1 MIDPQFLPPAW
12 TKEARCAEV
21 DTEMFFPD
29 KGDITS
35 ATSARKICNGCE
47 VKQQCLEYA
56 LDNREVYGIWGGT
69 NERDRRPLLK
79 ARGIAC

>member
-1 MIDPQFLPPAW
+1 MIDPQFLPPEWMAQ
-12 TKEARCAEV
+12 ARCIEV
-21 DTEMFFPD
+21 DTEIFFPD
-29 KGDITS
+29 KGDMTS
-35 ATSARKICNGCE
+35 ANAARRVCNGCE

-79 ARGIAC
+79 ARGVAC

>member
-12 TKEARCAEV
+12 TKDARCAEV

-29 KGDITS
+29 KGDINS
-35 ATSARKICNGCE
+35 ATSARLICKGCE
-47 VKQQCLEYA
+47 VKVQCLEYA

>member
-1 MIDPQFLPPAW
+1 MIDPAYLPPAW

-21 DTEMFFPD
+21 DTEIFFPD
-29 KGDITS
+29 KGDS
-35 ATSARKICNGCE
+35 ASAEAARRICNGCE
-47 VKQQCLEYA
+47 VKTECLEYA
-56 LDNREVYGIWGGT
+56 LDNREMYGIWGGT

>member
-1 MIDPQFLPPAW
+1 MIDPEYLPPAW

-35 ATSARKICNGCE
+35 ATSARKI
-47 VKQQCLEYA
+47 
-56 LDNREVYGIWGGT
+56 
-69 NERDRRPLLK
+69 
-79 ARGIAC
+79 

>member
-1 MIDPQFLPPAW
+1 MIDPQFLPPVW
-12 TKEARCAEV
+12 MKEARCAEV

-29 KGDITS
+29 KGDMTS
-35 ATSARKICNGCE
+35 ANAARRVCNGCE

-56 LDNREVYGIWGGT
+56 LDNREIYGIWGGT

>member
-21 DTEMFFPD
+21 DTEVFYPE
-29 KGDITS
+29 KGDSSS
-35 ATSARKICNGCE
+35 ADAARRICMRCE
-47 VKQQCLEYA
+47 VRLQCLEYA

-69 NERDRRPLLK
+69 NERDRRPMLR